1 VLVVVQRFGC
11 LKVVIKTL
19 KQRGLR
25 LVLHREN
32 GVNKWL
38 QELKE
43 QDDSNRAKDK
53 RNLMDEVLVSQGFN
67 HQTLGENDY

>member
-1 VLVVVQRFGC
+1 MFESCDQNTQEREILDQC
-11 LKVVIKTL
+11 L
-19 KQRGLR
+19 LR
-25 LVLHREN
+25 AD
-32 GVNKWL
+32 GVNEWL

-67 HQTLGENDY
+67 HQTLGENNY

>member
-1 VLVVVQRFGC
+1 MFESCDQNTQGGEILDQC
-11 LKVVIKTL
+11 
-19 KQRGLR
+19 
-25 LVLHREN
+25 LHREN
-32 GVNKWL
+32 GVNNWL

-67 HQTLGENDY
+67 HQTLGENNY

>member
-1 VLVVVQRFGC
+1 MFVDCDQNTQGKEILDQC
-11 LKVVIKTL
+11 LL
-19 KQRGLR
+19 
-25 LVLHREN
+25 REN

>member
-1 VLVVVQRFGC
+1 MFESCDQNTQGKEILDPC
-11 LKVVIKTL
+11 LL
-19 KQRGLR
+19 
-25 LVLHREN
+25 REN